1 MKSTSTIGALLVG
14 LMLATGTAHAV
25 PLLDVNSAISLSDP
39 TQLGR
44 LSRDGVPSDWSVS
57 KPFPGVINTTTT
69 YHYLAFMI
77 NVGLTPFVQVNVDM
91 GTSINLFAAAYDTA
105 YLPNSAGAPNFG
117 FNLNYLGDG
126 GFSGDPFPGDP
137 QFFQVVVPVN
147 HTLVLVINNTLAAN
161 GGVGDPFH
169 LLVEGFVDSAFTDPE
184 PVPEPATM
192 ALTFTGLAFVA
203 LKRRRSHQRE

>member
-1 MKSTSTIGALLVG
+1 MIG
-14 LMLATGTAHAV
+14 TGTAHAL
-25 PLLDVNSAISLSDP
+25 PLLEVDDAISLSDP

-57 KPFPGVINTTTT
+57 KPFPGVLNTSTT
-69 YHYLAFMI
+69 YHYLAFMV
-77 NVGLTPFVQVNVDM
+77 NVGLTPFIQISVDM
-91 GTSINLFAAAYDTA
+91 GSSINLFTSAYDTA

-117 FNLNYLGDG
+117 FNLNYLGDA

-137 QFFQVVVPVN
+137 QFFQVVVPAN
-147 HTLVLVINNTLAAN
+147 HTLLVIINNTLAGN
-161 GGVGDPFH
+161 VGVGDPFH

-192 ALTFTGLAFVA
+192 VLTLSGLAFLA
-203 LKRRRSHQRE
+203 MKRRRGQH